1 MEINLKI
8 GFIGLGNM
16 GAPMAK
22 NLAKNGL
29 DVLGF
34 DTDNSIKLPE
44 ITMMPSIPAIL
55 NEVDIV
61 FTMLPSGLIV
71 KEIVSEFINNF
82 NTESTLIDCSTID
95 VKTTKEV
102 CQTLS
107 NKKVNMLDAPVSG
120 GVQGAKSGSLT
131 FMVGGSRDDFDQ
143 LRFLFEYMGSR
154 SVYCGKNG
162 SGQTAK
168 ICNNMILGVTMIAT
182 CEAFALADKLELD
195 REAMFDV
202 VSTSSGYSWSMN
214 SYCPAP
220 GVGPKAPSDN
230 NYIPGF
236 SSDLMLKDLMLSQ
249 NAASETK
256 ASTPMG
262 DLAMTL
268 YKDFV
273 ENKNGSGL
281 DFSAI
286 LKTFEV

>member
-16 GAPMAK
+16 GAPMAE
-22 NLAKNGL
+22 NLARNGL

-44 ITMMPSIPAIL
+44 ITMMPSIPKL
-55 NEVDIV
+55 LTEVDII
-61 FTMLPSGLIV
+61 FTMLPSGLVV
-71 KEIVSEFINNF
+71 KEIVNEFINNF
-82 NTESTLIDCSTID
+82 NPKSTLIDCSTID

-102 CQTLS
+102 CQILG
-107 NKKVNMLDAPVSG
+107 NKKINMLDAPVSG

-131 FMVGGSRDDFDQ
+131 FMVGGSRDDFDR

-154 SVYCGKNG
+154 SIYCGKNG

-202 VSTSSGYSWSMN
+202 VSTSSGYISPSESHTPHCAVTSSFANRYGIRM
-214 SYCPAP
+214 YPLP
-220 GVGPKAPSDN
+220 LQVGQ
-230 NYIPGF
+230 IILVFF
-236 SSDLMLKDLMLSQ
+236 S
-249 NAASETK
+249 E
-256 ASTPMG
+256 
-262 DLAMTL
+262 
-268 YKDFV
+268 
-273 ENKNGSGL
+273 
-281 DFSAI
+281 SAI
-286 LKTFEV
+286 

>member
-16 GAPMAK
+16 GAPMAE
-22 NLAKNGL
+22 NLARNGL

-44 ITMMPSIPAIL
+44 ITMMPSIPKL
-55 NEVDIV
+55 LTEVDII
-61 FTMLPSGLIV
+61 FTMLPSGLVV
-71 KEIVSEFINNF
+71 KEIVNEFINNF
-82 NTESTLIDCSTID
+82 NPKSTLIDCSTID

-102 CQTLS
+102 CQILG
-107 NKKVNMLDAPVSG
+107 NKKINMLDAPVSG

-131 FMVGGSRDDFDQ
+131 FMVGGSRDDFDK

-230 NYIPGF
+230 NYTPGF
-236 SSDLMLKDLMLSQ
+236 SSDLMLKDLTLSQ

-262 DLAMTL
+262 NLAMTL

-281 DFSAI
+281 DFSSI